1 MLLLHCKLWFPR
13 QAWLHTGINH
23 VVQYLI
29 TGKGAQQF
37 TKKFTIIIHSPGTMT
52 LKLGVK
58 DNKQKPRKVH
68 APVSFP

>member
-1 MLLLHCKLWFPR
+1 MLFLHCKLWFPR

-37 TKKFTIIIHSPGTMT
+37 TE
-52 LKLGVK
+52 KLH
-58 DNKQKPRKVH
+58 NHNTFPRNHDIKTRCKGQ
-68 APVSFP
+68 